1 MDTTDNALA
10 IGGLTILIFM
20 AGCTLAYVLRQTCIN
35 KDEALLNNGDDGVS
49 EVYSSS

>member
-1 MDTTDNALA
+1 MDNTDDILA
-10 IGGLTILIFM
+10 ITGLTILMVM

-49 EVYSSS
+49 EV